1 METPD
6 AIGIII
12 GAIIGIIFLL
22 ATLASF
28 TTQGK
33 QFQDAEQEAIKDLRN
48 LLTLQE
54 YNFFLIDTHEYTRA
68 ISGNEKTKD
77 NEYMQAL
84 MNIQQRIKQDFIQYD
99 KQKQK
104 EAINARRY
112 KEMREKINAKP
123 QSPNI
128 YKE

>member
-6 AIGIII
+6 VIGIII
-12 GAIIGIIFLL
+12 GGILGIIFLL
-22 ATLASF
+22 ATLVSF

-33 QFQDAEQEAIKDLRN
+33 QFQDTEAEAIKDLRS
-48 LLTLQE
+48 LLTLEE
-54 YNFFLIDTHEYTRA
+54 YNFFLIDTHEYTKT
-68 ISGNEKTKD
+68 INGNGKTKD

>member
-6 AIGIII
+6 VIGIII
-12 GAIIGIIFLL
+12 GGILGVIFLL
-22 ATLASF
+22 ASLVTF
-28 TTQGK
+28 TSESK
-33 QFQDAEQEAIKDLRN
+33 QSQETEQEAIKDLRN

-54 YNFFLIDTHEYTRA
+54 YNFFLIDTHECTKA
-68 ISGNEKTKD
+68 ISGNGKTKD

-104 EAINARRY
+104 EVINARRY

-123 QSPNI
+123 QSPNA
-128 YKE
+128 YKP